1 MVLKKENAP
10 SLIEIQKLNRE
21 LWTNTR
27 ASTSWANKLMSPR
40 VWSNLTWPNHPHL
53 VVPEVVEEDVAE
65 VGAVL
70 DVEEGVAEAEEVV
83 AVMPITKLLDQD
95 AIMAAEVLLMVIIVV
110 VNLTDHLE
118 IVANLTD
125 RLVIVA
131 ILTDH
136 LEMEIVETPM
146 EAHRDIDRRIS
157 I

>member
-27 ASTSWANKLMSPR
+27 ASTSWVNKLMSPR
-40 VWSNLTWPNHPHL
+40 VWSNLTWRNHPHL

-83 AVMPITKLLDQD
+83 AVMPIMKLLDQD
-95 AIMAAEVLLMVIIVV
+95 AIMAAEVLMVIIVV
-110 VNLTDHLE
+110 VILTDH
-118 IVANLTD
+118 
-125 RLVIVA
+125 LVIVA
-131 ILTDH
+131 ILMDH

-146 EAHRDIDRRIS
+146 EAHRDIDR
-157 I
+157 

>member
-40 VWSNLTWPNHPHL
+40 VWSNLTWPNHLHL

-70 DVEEGVAEAEEVV
+70 DVEGVAEAEEVV
-83 AVMPITKLLDQD
+83 AVMPIMKLLDQD
-95 AIMAAEVLLMVIIVV
+95 AIMAAEVLMVIIVV

>member
-40 VWSNLTWPNHPHL
+40 VWSNLTWRNHPHL

-70 DVEEGVAEAEEVV
+70 DVEGVAEAEEVV
-83 AVMPITKLLDQD
+83 AVMPIMKLLDQD
-95 AIMAAEVLLMVIIVV
+95 ANMAAEVLLMVIIVV

-131 ILTDH
+131 ILMDH

>member
-40 VWSNLTWPNHPHL
+40 VWSNLTWRNHPHL

-83 AVMPITKLLDQD
+83 AVMPIMKLLDQD
-95 AIMAAEVLLMVIIVV
+95 AIMAAEVLMVIIVV

-131 ILTDH
+131 ILMDH

-146 EAHRDIDRRIS
+146 EAHRDIDRRVS

>member
-95 AIMAAEVLLMVIIVV
+95 AIMAAEVLMVIIVV

>member
-40 VWSNLTWPNHPHL
+40 VWSNLTWPNHLHL
-53 VVPEVVEEDVAE
+53 VVPEVVVEDVAE

-83 AVMPITKLLDQD
+83 AVMPIMKLLDQD
-95 AIMAAEVLLMVIIVV
+95 AIMAAEGLMVIIVV
-110 VNLTDHLE
+110 VILTDH
-118 IVANLTD
+118 
-125 RLVIVA
+125 LVIVA
-131 ILTDH
+131 ILMDH

-146 EAHRDIDRRIS
+146 EAHRDIDR
-157 I
+157 

>member
-40 VWSNLTWPNHPHL
+40 VWSNLTWRNHPHL

-83 AVMPITKLLDQD
+83 AVMPIMKLLDQD
-95 AIMAAEVLLMVIIVV
+95 AIMAAEVLMVIIVV

>member
-1 MVLKKENAP
+1 M
-10 SLIEIQKLNRE
+10 
-21 LWTNTR
+21 
-27 ASTSWANKLMSPR
+27 
-40 VWSNLTWPNHPHL
+40 
-53 VVPEVVEEDVAE
+53 
-65 VGAVL
+65 GAA
-70 DVEEGVAEAEEVV
+70 AEAEEEV

-95 AIMAAEVLLMVIIVV
+95 ANMAAEVLLMVIIVV

>member
-40 VWSNLTWPNHPHL
+40 VWSNLTWRNHPHL

-83 AVMPITKLLDQD
+83 AVMPIMKLLDQD
-95 AIMAAEVLLMVIIVV
+95 AIMAAEVLMVIIVV

-131 ILTDH
+131 ILMDH

>member
-40 VWSNLTWPNHPHL
+40 VWSNLTWRNHPHL

-83 AVMPITKLLDQD
+83 AVMPIMKLLDQD
-95 AIMAAEVLLMVIIVV
+95 AIMAAEVLMVIIVV

-146 EAHRDIDRRIS
+146 EAHRDIDRRGS

>member
-40 VWSNLTWPNHPHL
+40 VWSNLTWRNHPH
-53 VVPEVVEEDVAE
+53 PEVVEEDVAE

-83 AVMPITKLLDQD
+83 AVMPIMKLLDQD

-131 ILTDH
+131 ILMDH